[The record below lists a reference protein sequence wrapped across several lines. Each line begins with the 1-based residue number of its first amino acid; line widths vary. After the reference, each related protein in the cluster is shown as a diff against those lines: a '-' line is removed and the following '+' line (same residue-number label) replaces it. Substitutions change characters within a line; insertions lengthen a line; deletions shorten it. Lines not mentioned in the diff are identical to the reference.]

1 MEENQN
7 QNENNQEI
15 VKVEK
20 DNTTIETVNT
30 VKISNEAVATYVGI
44 AIVEVSGVYG
54 MSGTLAGITEAIS
67 GKKSYTRGVK
77 VEVTDKTAKIDVSI
91 VVEYGAR
98 IPDVAFEIQTKV
110 KKAVKKSVETMT
122 GLKVSEV
129 NVNVNGVHAIAEK
142 EENKT
147 EEES

>member
-98 IPDVAFEIQTKV
+98 IPDVAFEIQNRV
-110 KKAVKKSVETMT
+110 KKAVETMS

-129 NVNVNGVHAIAEK
+129 NVHVQGVNTEFEKSK
-142 EENKT
+142 EEPSA
-147 EEES
+147 EVQE